1 MIVQFLGYHHLQ
13 EIYWRPEDKALDAAP
28 VAKLLIGIGRSVL
41 PSSMIPADFTADR

>member
-28 VAKLLIGIGRSVL
+28 VAKHAHRRWSLGTSVVHD
-41 PSSMIPADFTADR
+41 SG